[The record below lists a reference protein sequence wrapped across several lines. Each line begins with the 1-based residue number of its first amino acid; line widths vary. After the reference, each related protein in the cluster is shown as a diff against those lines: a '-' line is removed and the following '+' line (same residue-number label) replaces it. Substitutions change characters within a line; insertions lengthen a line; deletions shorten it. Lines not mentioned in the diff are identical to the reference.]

1 MHILVFAPNWVGD
14 VVLITPIAEAIKQA
28 YKDSFLSFIVPRR
41 CHDVLIGNPYV
52 DKLIIFDERSSHRSI
67 REKIKFVSALRRDS
81 YDIVFLLH
89 RSFTRTF
96 LCYLAGIKQR
106 VGYAYPKRAFLL
118 THRIPVVNKDSL
130 HKQDYY
136 LKVVEDYGIP
146 FENKNSRI
154 YICDGAVRRAEV
166 LLKEYIKGDD
176 FRIALSPSTN
186 WPPKDWP
193 LDYFERFIH
202 LVHDK
207 LRMVK
212 FFITGSHHKIYFP
225 RFEKEEFVINL
236 SGKTTILELAA
247 VYRKMNVVVSGD
259 SGPLHIAAS
268 VGTPYVGIYGAT
280 SPFLTSPRSSTK
292 GKIIFRNTTCS
303 VPCYVKSCKRDFIC
317 MRSVKPEEVAET
329 VRSILEKKD
338 D

>member
-1 MHILVFAPNWVGD
+1 MRILVFAPNWVGD
-14 VVLITPIAEAIKQA
+14 VIFITPIAVAVKQA
-28 YKDSFLSFIVPRR
+28 YKDSFLSFIVPQR
-41 CHDVLIGNPYV
+41 CQDVLIGNPYV
-52 DKLIIFDERSSHRSI
+52 DKIIIFDERSSHRSV
-67 REKIKFVSALRRDS
+67 REKVKFVSALRKDS

-118 THRIPVVNKDSL
+118 THRIPVISKDSL

-146 FENKNSRI
+146 VENKNSRI
-154 YICDGAVRRAEV
+154 YLSDDVVRRTEV
-166 LLKEYIKGDD
+166 LLEEHIKEDD
-176 FRIALSPSTN
+176 FCIALSPSTN

-202 LVHDK
+202 LVHDEFK
-207 LRMVK
+207 KVK
-212 FFITGSHHKIYFP
+212 FFITGSYHKIYFP
-225 RFEKEEFVINL
+225 RLEKEKFVINL
-236 SGKTTILELAA
+236 SGKTTLLELAA
-247 VYRKMNVVVSGD
+247 VYRRMNVVVTGD

-280 SPFLTSPRSSTK
+280 SPSLTSPRSSTK

-303 VPCYVKSCKRDFIC
+303 VPCYIKRCERNFIC
-317 MRSVKPEEVAET
+317 MRSVKPEEVAE
-329 VRSILEKKD
+329 VVNSILRKKD